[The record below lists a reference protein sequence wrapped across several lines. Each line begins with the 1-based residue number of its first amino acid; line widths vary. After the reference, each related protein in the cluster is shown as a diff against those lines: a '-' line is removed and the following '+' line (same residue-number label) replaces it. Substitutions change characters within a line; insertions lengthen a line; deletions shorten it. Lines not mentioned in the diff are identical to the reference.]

1 MAGNLPR
8 CVGARQPRA
17 KGMLRSLTN
26 LPSRSWFRHFLSGL
40 RNLTVLDCGASIQ
53 RGASETFSAPSAT
66 QRLFSLMKIAYF
78 DCFSG
83 ISGDMTLGAL
93 VDAGCSLAELEG
105 LLRGLPV
112 SGWKISAEKVTR
124 RGFRATQVKVEYSD
138 SQRHRSLSEILSLID
153 RADLPGKIAARS
165 SRIFQRLGEAEA
177 LVHGVPIEKVHFH
190 EVGAVDA
197 IVDIVGAAA
206 GFELLGIE
214 EFYCSALNLG
224 AGRVQTQHGSLPV
237 PAPATAELL
246 RGAPTY
252 SNGVARELVTPTGA
266 AIVSCV
272 ANTYGPQPEMNVS
285 VVGLGAG
292 SAELAEQPN
301 VLRLF
306 VGEAAARRA
315 EAAID
320 EDIVVLEAN
329 LDDMSPQVY
338 GYFAD
343 RALEAGALDVFSI
356 PVQMKKNRPGQ
367 LVTVLCHPADR
378 EKLSD
383 LLFRETTTLGVRQ
396 SSVKRRSLQRE
407 TISIQT
413 SLGPIRMKIARW
425 NGNILNVAPE
435 YEDCRK
441 AAAEHGVPL
450 KQVLA
455 EATFQFQKLNGAVR

>member
-1 MAGNLPR
+1 
-8 CVGARQPRA
+8 
-17 KGMLRSLTN
+17 
-26 LPSRSWFRHFLSGL
+26 
-40 RNLTVLDCGASIQ
+40 
-53 RGASETFSAPSAT
+53 
-66 QRLFSLMKIAYF
+66 MKIAYF

-83 ISGDMTLGAL
+83 VSGDMTLGAL
-93 VDAGCSLAELEG
+93 VDAGCSLAEIEAH
-105 LLRGLPV
+105 LRRLPV
-112 SGWKISAEKVTR
+112 PGWKISSEKVVR
-124 RGFRATQVKVEYSD
+124 RGFRATQVKVETSD
-138 SQRHRSLSEILSLID
+138 PQRHRSLSLILQLIEQ
-153 RADLPGKIAARS
+153 AGLPAAIAEKA

-177 LVHGVPIEKVHFH
+177 LVHGMPIEKVHFH

-206 GFELLGIE
+206 GFEQLGIE
-214 EFYCSALNLG
+214 ACFCSPLNVG
-224 AGRVQTQHGSLPV
+224 GGRVQTQHGNLPV

-252 SNGVARELVTPTGA
+252 SNGIQRELVTPTGA
-266 AIVSCV
+266 AIVTAMASRF
-272 ANTYGPQPEMNVS
+272 GSQPEMTVAAI
-285 VVGLGAG
+285 GLGAG

-306 VGEAAARRA
+306 VGEAATRA
-315 EAAID
+315 ASAPLE
-320 EDIVVLEAN
+320 EDVIVLEAN

-378 EKLSD
+378 EKLSG
-383 LLFRETTTLGVRQ
+383 LLFRETTTLGIRQ
-396 SSVKRRSLQRE
+396 STVQRRTLQRE
-407 TISIQT
+407 SITVET
-413 SLGPIRMKIARW
+413 SVGPIRMKIARL
-425 NGNILNVAPE
+425 NGHILNVAPE

-441 AAAEHGVPL
+441 AAADRGVPL

-455 EATFQFQKLNGAVR
+455 EAAFQFQKLNGSTK